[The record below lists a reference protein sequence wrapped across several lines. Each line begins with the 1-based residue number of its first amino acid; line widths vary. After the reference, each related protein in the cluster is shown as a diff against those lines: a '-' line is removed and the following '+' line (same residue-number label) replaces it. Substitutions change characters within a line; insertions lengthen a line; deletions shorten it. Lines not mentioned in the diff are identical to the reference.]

1 MSYFETSSQHATPY
15 KGQSKFICMSPNLL
29 ASMHID
35 TDAVVAL
42 TRDERRNQMTN
53 FLAERFGQATVDNE
67 EYTSAILEVLFDTL
81 EPNPFDRPTAKD
93 LLSYRLFSLIEDE
106 QDKPDTQAILDK
118 THILIEID

>member
-1 MSYFETSSQHATPY
+1 M
-15 KGQSKFICMSPNLL
+15 
-29 ASMHID
+29 D
-35 TDAVVAL
+35 D
-42 TRDERRNQMTN
+42 
-53 FLAERFGQATVDNE
+53 E

-118 THILIEID
+118 THILIEIDQPNVTNSALSAFLITSPKSPSNLAVN